1 MVRCIF
7 SPARAWR
14 PAGVARLARTLG
26 RMKQATV
33 LHILK
38 LDAERRQLEVATRLY
53 FFDATPVS
61 IHTLGAASYGILR
74 DYAVSKDVEL
84 QTAEQGILRRVVQG
98 KKGDLM
104 VALRKRPMAECRYA
118 HIY

>member
-1 MVRCIF
+1 
-7 SPARAWR
+7 
-14 PAGVARLARTLG
+14 
-26 RMKQATV
+26 MKQATV

-61 IHTLGAASYGILR
+61 IHPLGAASYGILR

-104 VALRKRPMAECRYA
+104 VALRSALWLSVGTHTSTEQQDANESDYA
-118 HIY
+118 AI